1 MSAQCLTAWT
11 LPGTVNCSCIHSLR
25 VKLRISPQ
33 RYKAGTEARCRG
45 NGRVQVIIFFSWKTM
60 KGMKGACRL
69 IVTLNVPHLDMMW
82 MSLPSYQMVI

>member
-1 MSAQCLTAWT
+1 
-11 LPGTVNCSCIHSLR
+11 
-25 VKLRISPQ
+25 
-33 RYKAGTEARCRG
+33 
-45 NGRVQVIIFFSWKTM
+45 M